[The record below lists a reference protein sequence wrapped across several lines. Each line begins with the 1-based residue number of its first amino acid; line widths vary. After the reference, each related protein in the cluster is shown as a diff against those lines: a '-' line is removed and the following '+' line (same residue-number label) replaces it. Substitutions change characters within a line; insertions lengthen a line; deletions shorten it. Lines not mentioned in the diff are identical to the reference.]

1 MSTSK
6 GHHRTSSTPIRLQ
19 PAYEDEQENA
29 YVNSAPRQSDSDS
42 SNENLH
48 QRMFVNSK
56 ILNDNQQQQEVGY
69 ENLFIELVK

>member
-1 MSTSK
+1 
-6 GHHRTSSTPIRLQ
+6 LQ

-29 YVNSAPRQSDSDS
+29 YVNAAPRQSDSDS